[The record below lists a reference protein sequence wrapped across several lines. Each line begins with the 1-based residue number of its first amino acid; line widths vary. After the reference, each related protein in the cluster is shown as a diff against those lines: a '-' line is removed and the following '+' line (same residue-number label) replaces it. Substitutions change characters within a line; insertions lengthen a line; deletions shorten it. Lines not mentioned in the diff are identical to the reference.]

1 MQGDRITLTRSEQ
14 RRLLVLNH
22 LQSGALVNSQA
33 ASLLGISVRQVRR
46 LHRQYEVEGAA
57 ALAHGNRG
65 RRPIHSLDP
74 GLAARVVELAKTK
87 YLGFNQHH
95 FTEMLAEREGLQ
107 LSVSSVYRILRG
119 AGIAAPHKR
128 RPPRHRRRRDRYP
141 RAGMLLQIDGSRH
154 DWLEGRGPYLSL
166 VGGIDDATG
175 LVPWAGFRDQEDAHG
190 YFELLRAVV
199 RRHGIPLAIYSDR
212 HGIFFKNRDKELSL
226 EEALAGRRDPTQF
239 GRLLEELGVQLIL
252 ARSPQAKGRVER
264 LWGTFQDRLTS
275 ELRLANACTAAEAE
289 QVLQRYLPK
298 HNRRFQVQAN
308 DPEPAWLPWPKGRPL
323 DDVFCFKY
331 RKVVANDHT
340 VKLNGQ
346 LIDIPPQPNRLSFAK
361 VEVELREY
369 FDGRLQVHYQGR
381 CLAKVLVSKPKAVYR
396 LDGRKHSRAASQDPM
411 PIIDPIVIPPTPTPK
426 WRPAANHPWK
436 LSMTVPK

>member
-22 LQSGALVNSQA
+22 LGSGALVNSQA

-46 LHRQYEVEGAA
+46 LRRRYEREGAA

-65 RRPIHSLDP
+65 RRPSHALDP
-74 GLAARVVELAKTK
+74 KLAIRVVELAKTK
-87 YLGFNQHH
+87 YFGFNQHH
-95 FTEMLAEREGLQ
+95 FTEMLAETEELV
-107 LSVSSVYRILRG
+107 LSVSTVRRVLRD
-119 AGIAAPHKR
+119 AGIAAPRKR

-175 LVPWAGFRDQEDAHG
+175 LVPWATFHDQEDAHG
-190 YFELLRAVV
+190 YFELIRVVLR
-199 RRHGIPLAIYSDR
+199 RYGIPLAVYSDR
-212 HGIFFKNRDKELSL
+212 HGIFFKTKDKELTL
-226 EEALAGRRDPTQF
+226 EEALAGRREPTQF

-275 ELRLANACTAAEAE
+275 ELRLANACSAAEAE
-289 QVLQRYLPK
+289 VVLHRYLPK
-298 HNRRFQVQAN
+298 HNRRFTVPAS
-308 DPEPAWLPWPKGRPL
+308 DPEAAWLAWPKGRHL
-323 DDVFCFKY
+323 DDLFCFKY
-331 RKVVANDHT
+331 RKVIANDHT
-340 VKLNGQ
+340 VKHGPQ
-346 LIDIPPQPNRLSFAK
+346 IIDIPPQPDRLSFAK

-369 FDGRLQVHYQGR
+369 FDGRLQIYYQGR
-381 CLAKVLVSKPKAVYR
+381 CLAKALVSQPKTVYR
-396 LDGRKHSRAASQDPM
+396 VDTNGASKGRSQEPTLIADP
-411 PIIDPIVIPPTPTPK
+411 VPPAPKPK
-426 WRPAANHPWK
+426 WRPADNHPWK
-436 LSMTVPK
+436 RMPLTLPK